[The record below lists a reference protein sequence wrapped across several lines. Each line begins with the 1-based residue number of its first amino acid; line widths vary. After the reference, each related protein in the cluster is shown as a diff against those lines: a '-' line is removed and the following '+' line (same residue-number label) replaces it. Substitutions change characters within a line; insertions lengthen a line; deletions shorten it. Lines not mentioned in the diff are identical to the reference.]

1 LYCLQT
7 KRVGW
12 LLAALG
18 CAASAW
24 GQEAKDEV
32 AVAAPAKVNVSVTKE
47 EARERPPDFKV
58 RMEVLWKNMRGFQA
72 FYETVPGTLFD
83 EARNFPHDWGRG
95 FPGLGKRLANQYGQF
110 VVSEVIESGI
120 AAVHHED
127 PRYFYSTDKA
137 IKARVRHAI
146 VMTFMNE
153 RSDQSGKRV
162 VAISRIAGVYGS
174 WAIAQMWSPDSVQNF
189 HSFIL
194 WGSVGMGF
202 KAGGNVA
209 REFLPDIKRMYFNR
223 KNRKAVPV
231 VVPPPA
237 PAVSAPSVEPAP
249 PRESTSWTM
258 WQARPAVENPPVL
271 Q

>member
-18 CAASAW
+18 WAASAW

-32 AVAAPAKVNVSVTKE
+32 VVAAPAKVNVSVTKE

-95 FPGLGKRLANQYGQF
+95 FPGLGKRFANQYGQF

-120 AAVHHED
+120 AAIHHED

-137 IKARVRHAI
+137 VKARIRHAI

-153 RSDQSGKRV
+153 KSDQSGKKV
-162 VAISRIAGVYGS
+162 VAVSRIAGVYGS
-174 WAIAQMWSPDSVQNF
+174 WAIAQLWSPDSVQNF
-189 HSFIL
+189 NSFII

-202 KAGGNVA
+202 KTGANVA
-209 REFLPDIKRMYFNR
+209 REFWPDIRRKYFNKKG
-223 KNRKAVPV
+223 KNTVPV

-237 PAVSAPSVEPAP
+237 PKADAPSAEPAL
-249 PRESTSWTM
+249 PRESSSWTM
-258 WQARPAVENPPVL
+258 WATRPAIENPADM